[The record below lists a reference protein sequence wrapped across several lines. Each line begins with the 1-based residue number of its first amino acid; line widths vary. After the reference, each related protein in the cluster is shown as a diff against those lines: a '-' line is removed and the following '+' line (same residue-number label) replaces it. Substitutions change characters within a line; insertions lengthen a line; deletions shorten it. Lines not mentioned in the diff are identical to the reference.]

1 MFCRLVR
8 TDSLNILRN
17 QFRKKLMSSNAELRR
32 QRHKNQILNKSGKGS
47 ISSSA
52 VALSG
57 VLLVGGIAGVGYMYY
72 EVRQN
77 PKGYLAGLYND
88 SFVKGIVDYIYAATW
103 GQFET
108 ILKPTEDQLIPDWG
122 TDPYYNG
129 QIPKGTPAPI
139 LLVLDLE
146 KCIIGSE
153 HTAKLG
159 WRHVKRPG
167 LDQFLLQ
174 LRQYYEIVIFSENP
188 MPELLDEVDKDH
200 CCLKIGP
207 AAAEL
212 RNNVLMKRLDVLNR
226 EERKIILIDDDPKA
240 AQLFPRNTLLVRP
253 YVDVKDKSDRVLLDL
268 IPLLQAL
275 VHENVEDVRDTLDN
289 LGTHD
294 AHEAVVEYQMR
305 LANKLRQEE
314 AARNRGLG
322 GLLRERM
329 ATSSIDDVVQGL
341 SLDSTRLLGM
351 EAKAPG
357 LRSQPKEEGESSKP
371 AQKKKGGLWSMQE
384 GFERE
389 QEERNRRMQEAMQQA
404 YMEKMNKKAEL
415 EAKKSKNNDL
425 L

>member
-1 MFCRLVR
+1 MNLRYVR
-8 TDSLNILRN
+8 VSLKN
-17 QFRKKLMSSNAELRR
+17 QLGGYRKSLSSNAELRR
-32 QRHKNQILNKSGKGS
+32 QRHKNQVVSKPRST
-47 ISSSA
+47 SA
-52 VALSG
+52 TGAMALSG
-57 VLLVGGIAGVGYMYY
+57 ILVLSGTAAVAYMYY
-72 EVRQN
+72 EIRQN
-77 PKGYLAGLYND
+77 PKGYIASLYKD
-88 SFVKGIVDYIYAATW
+88 SYVKGIVDYLYAATW

-188 MPELLDEVDKDH
+188 MPDLLDEVDKEH

-212 RNNVLMKRLDVLNR
+212 KNNVLMKRLDVLNR

-253 YVDVKDKSDRVLLDL
+253 FVDVKDKSDRILLDL

-275 VHENVEDVRDTLDN
+275 VHENVDDVRDTLDY

-305 LANKLRQEE
+305 LANKLRKDEV
-314 AARNRGLG
+314 ARNRGLG
-322 GLLRERM
+322 GLLREGM
-329 ATSSIDDVVQGL
+329 ASPNMDDVVQGL
-341 SLDSTRLLGM
+341 TLDSSKLFGM

-357 LRSQPKEEGESSKP
+357 LRPRPKEDEGAKVVR
-371 AQKKKGGLWSMQE
+371 KKKGGLWSMQE
-384 GFERE
+384 SFEQE
-389 QEERNRRMQEAMQQA
+389 QEEKNRRMQEAMQQA
-404 YMEKMNKKAEL
+404 YMEKMSKKAEL
-415 EAKKSKNNDL
+415 EAKKNKNKDL